1 MFVVKYLEQINK
13 RKDMYIK
20 TILEQAKTKFKI
32 GNTWIGIKFEL
43 YW

>member
-1 MFVVKYLEQINK
+1 MLVVKYLKQINK

-20 TILEQAKTKFKI
+20 TILEQAKTKVKI
-32 GNTWIGIKFEL
+32 GNAWTGIKFEL